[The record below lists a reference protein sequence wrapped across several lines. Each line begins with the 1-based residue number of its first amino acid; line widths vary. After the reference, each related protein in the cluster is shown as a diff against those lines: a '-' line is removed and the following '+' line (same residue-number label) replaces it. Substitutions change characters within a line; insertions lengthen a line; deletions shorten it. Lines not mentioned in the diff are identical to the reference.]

1 MQPRPITDAELI
13 FCVIQTSFYKLPPQ
27 GATSANAAP
36 PTRTVPEESEADKS
50 APVLRGL
57 LIMLPTSL
65 ILWAVLVFLY
75 LSWSAR

>member
-1 MQPRPITDAELI
+1 MQPSLITDAELI
-13 FCVIQTSFYKLPPQ
+13 FCVTQTSFYKLSPQ

-36 PTRTVPEESEADKS
+36 PTRTVPEESDAYKP

-65 ILWAVLVFLY
+65 ILWAGLLFLY
-75 LSWSAR
+75 LSWH